1 MTSGSVDLQ
10 LPCLSLM
17 SLQTKTCSRTQFDRE
32 GKITPAFTGPWNIVW
47 FRCQDLRVL
56 AGLIVEIAAIA
67 HVWPLRIS
75 SKIKHCT
82 AQKMDTYEKKREPC
96 IEPFLL
102 LTSKSVFGPSSGS
115 KQKQWVLCEWEA
127 QAPQLCVIDFSKPE
141 SSEVAVHM
149 ESNCDSRLYRHSH
162 NPLPILQQ
170 TPWQTGGTE
179 ADNPLSK
186 QVHVAVIAHCSPS
199 VSDWFCSQV
208 SWWTEPELRL
218 LRCEG
223 YSPNQQ

>member
-1 MTSGSVDLQ
+1 MPRPQGPCWSYCGDCCNSSCLTSEDFFKDQALYSSKDG
-10 LPCLSLM
+10 
-17 SLQTKTCSRTQFDRE
+17 
-32 GKITPAFTGPWNIVW
+32 
-47 FRCQDLRVL
+47 
-56 AGLIVEIAAIA
+56 
-67 HVWPLRIS
+67 HVW
-75 SKIKHCT
+75 
-82 AQKMDTYEKKREPC
+82 KKREPC

-208 SWWTEPELRL
+208 SWWTEPE
-218 LRCEG
+218 G